1 MAKFG
6 LMWLDADTFKKH
18 ENVIAPEFAHLL
30 GNTIGPKQKPP
41 DEKST

>member
-1 MAKFG
+1 MAKSD

-30 GNTIGPKQKPP
+30 EDAIGPKKIPV
-41 DEKST
+41 EKST